1 MTEMT
6 DPKPPKTWDFLVTLL
21 LIFVMVALSAALTI
35 SALGS
40 SVTNQACSAAIANC
54 DESRVRL
61 GQLVCTYGP
70 PAIALASIVVSIVRV
85 LRRKVGFAICIIGM
99 AAMTGAFFI
108 GRLILDSGIP
118 ATAT

>member
-1 MTEMT
+1 MTEVT
-6 DPKPPKTWDFLVTLL
+6 GPRTPKTWDFLLTLL
-21 LIFVMVALSAALTI
+21 LIFIMVALSAALTI

-40 SVTNQACSAAIANC
+40 SVINQACSAAIANC

-61 GQLVCTYGP
+61 GQLICTYAP
-70 PAIALASIVVSIVRV
+70 PTIALASIVLSIVRV
-85 LRRKVGFAICIIGM
+85 LRRKIGYAICIIGM

-118 ATAT
+118 ASAT